1 MVGWEE
7 SYVGRV
13 RRLTGSR
20 ALLIPGARAF
30 IRDDDGRTLFIR
42 RRDNG
47 HWAFPAGTME
57 LGETVLE
64 ALAREVKEETGLA
77 VVSATLIAT
86 YSGPRMAG
94 VDQWGNENHYLLFQ
108 FRVDEWSGAL
118 VRETDETVDAG
129 FFSETELPEAYER
142 YREAFD
148 DLGSFSGEV
157 VLK

>member
-57 LGETVLE
+57 LGETKIAFPDIGGGLLE
-64 ALAREVKEETGLA
+64 
-77 VVSATLIAT
+77 LIQRPNEPGEPPEGRWNHTA
-86 YSGPRMAG
+86 YS
-94 VDQWGNENHYLLFQ
+94 VDDY
-108 FRVDEWSGAL
+108 
-118 VRETDETVDAG
+118 DAMESKLEG
-129 FFSETELPEAYER
+129 M
-142 YREAFD
+142 
-148 DLGSFSGEV
+148 
-157 VLK
+157 